1 MEFSKTENILSSIV
15 DILKHIDEVQ
25 NDVVELSER
34 SVLSFND
41 FIEENSLQPTEK
53 ILEVFQYN
61 DIITQQL
68 SAVSDAIAMIEKN
81 IDIYLH
87 AVKHDQNA
95 LGDSIDKISVRLIQS
110 LKKAKEKQQEFSGNV
125 LKTQYSKSVEF
136 F

>member
-15 DILKHIDEVQ
+15 DILKHIDDVQ

-34 SVLSFND
+34 SVLGFNN
-41 FIEENSLQPTEK
+41 FLEENSIQPNEK

-95 LGDSIDKISVRLIQS
+95 LGDSIDKLSGKLMQS
-110 LKKAKEKQQEFSGNV
+110 LKKAKEKQQAFSGNA
-125 LKTQYSKSVEF
+125 LRTEHTESIEF